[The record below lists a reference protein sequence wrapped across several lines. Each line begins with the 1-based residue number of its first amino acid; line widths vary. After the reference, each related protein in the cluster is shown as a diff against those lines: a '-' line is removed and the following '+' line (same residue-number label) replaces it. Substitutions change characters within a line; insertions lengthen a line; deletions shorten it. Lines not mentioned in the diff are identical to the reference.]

1 MIKNIFYTSSKKFFV
16 TILLS
21 EKKCI
26 FIIIIISI
34 SELKHVISIFLVICD
49 EKATTEPI
57 KLAYWHISSYT
68 YSARANWQEVIEA
81 NTRY

>member
-1 MIKNIFYTSSKKFFV
+1 MIKNIFYTSSKKSFGK
-16 TILLS
+16 ILLS

-57 KLAYWHISSYT
+57 KLA
-68 YSARANWQEVIEA
+68 
-81 NTRY
+81 